1 MINLFFQS
9 LGVKAVADIRD
20 NQLIGEYVG
29 GVEFADDFKFA
40 NNNDVMDLLDAEYPS
55 KGRYIVSRCVSGGTF
70 TSSLILKQF
79 IA

>member
-55 KGRYIVSRCVSGGTF
+55 KGRYIVSRWTF
-70 TSSLILKQF
+70 TSSLSLNLSVK